1 MKLTLILTLFVLSLY
16 TAAND
21 QLSNTVDI
29 DQTANTETNDQAS
42 DTVANDQPTNT
53 IASEQPINTAV
64 NNQPT
69 NTIASEQPLNIDDQG
84 DDQSL
89 KYEPIA
95 IDGKY
100 TKKSSPAERMKRL
113 RAKLE
118 QRNELLV
125 KRKIESLRLRQEMK
139 MTRRLQKIFNQQ
151 MQALESIN

>member
-1 MKLTLILTLFVLSLY
+1 MKLTLVLSLLALSLY

-21 QLSNTVDI
+21 ELSNTVTI
-29 DQTANTETNDQAS
+29 DQTTNTETTNQTS
-42 DTVANDQPTNT
+42 DTVANDQP
-53 IASEQPINTAV
+53 INTAV
-64 NNQPT
+64 NTQST
-69 NTIASEQPLNIDDQG
+69 KTIASEQPLSIGDEG

-89 KYEPIA
+89 KYEPIS

-100 TKKSSPAERMKRL
+100 TKKSSPAERMKNL

-118 QRNELLV
+118 KRNELLV

-139 MTRRLQKIFNQQ
+139 MTKRLQKIFNQQ